1 MIKKKENKM
10 ETVKYSVPSIHC
22 GHCVMTIEMELGD
35 INGVTSVKA
44 DLDSKTVEVEYAVPA
59 TEDLIV
65 ATLKELN
72 YPPEMSK

>member
-1 MIKKKENKM
+1 M

-22 GHCVMTIEMELGD
+22 GHCVKTIEMELGD
-35 INGVTSVKA
+35 IKGVASVKA
-44 DLDSKTVEVEYAVPA
+44 DLDSKTVEVDFAAPA
-59 TEDLIV
+59 TEDLVV

>member
-1 MIKKKENKM
+1 M

-22 GHCVMTIEMELGD
+22 GHCVRTIEMELGD
-35 INGVTSVKA
+35 IKGVASVKA
-44 DLDSKTVEVEYAVPA
+44 DLDSKTVVVDIHPPA
-59 TEDLIV
+59 TEDLVV